1 MGSDSSVLNDVK
13 SFLLI
18 PEEIKDFDQTL
29 ILHISSQLVYLN
41 QLGYGVDLP
50 DEITDATTTWNDV
63 VGDHYNS
70 DLKVLVGLRVKLV
83 FDTPGVGSVT
93 AAMERQI
100 SEAEWRVHARREV
113 IT

>member
-18 PEEIKDFDQTL
+18 PEEIKDLDQTL

>member
-29 ILHISSQLVYLN
+29 ILHINSQLVYLN
-41 QLGYGVDLP
+41 QLGYGVDHP

-93 AAMERQI
+93 AALERQI

>member
-70 DLKVLVGLRVKLV
+70 DLKLLVGLRVKLV

>member
-70 DLKVLVGLRVKLV
+70 DLKLLVGLRVKLV

-93 AAMERQI
+93 AAIERQI

>member
-93 AAMERQI
+93 AAIERQI

>member
-29 ILHISSQLVYLN
+29 ILHINSQLAYLS

-50 DEITDATTTWNDV
+50 DEIADEKGTWNDV
-63 VGDHYNS
+63 VGDYYSS
-70 DLKVLVGLRVKLV
+70 DLKILVSLRVKLV
-83 FDTPGVGSVT
+83 FDTPAVGSVT
-93 AAMERQI
+93 AAIERQI
-100 SEAEWRVHARREV
+100 SESEWRVHARREV

>member
-70 DLKVLVGLRVKLV
+70 DLKLLVGLRVKLV

-93 AAMERQI
+93 AAIERQI
-100 SEAEWRVHARREV
+100 SEAEWWVHARREV

>member
-29 ILHISSQLVYLN
+29 ILHINSQLVYLN

-50 DEITDATTTWNDV
+50 DEIPDEITTWNDV
-63 VGDHYNS
+63 VGDYYNS
-70 DLKVLVGLRVKLV
+70 DLKLLVGLRVKLV

-93 AAMERQI
+93 AAIERQI
-100 SEAEWRVHARREV
+100 SEVEWRVHARREV

>member
-18 PEEIKDFDQTL
+18 PEEVKDFDQTL
-29 ILHISSQLVYLN
+29 ILHINAQLVFLN
-41 QLGYGVDLP
+41 QLGFGEALP
-50 DEITDATTTWNDV
+50 DEISGEKTTWADV
-63 VGDHYNS
+63 VGNQYNA
-70 DLKVLVGLRVKLV
+70 DLKLLVSLRVKLV

-93 AAMERQI
+93 SALERQI

-113 IT
+113 KT

>member
-1 MGSDSSVLNDVK
+1 MGSDSSVLNDIK

-29 ILHISSQLVYLN
+29 ILHINSQLVYLK
-41 QLGYGVDLP
+41 QLGYGEDLP
-50 DEITDATTTWNDV
+50 DEISDATTTWNDV
-63 VGDHYNS
+63 VGDYYNS
-70 DLKVLVGLRVKLV
+70 DLKLLVGLRVKLV
-83 FDTPGVGSVT
+83 FDTPAVGSVT

-100 SEAEWRVHARREV
+100 SDAEWRVHARREV

>member
-29 ILHISSQLVYLN
+29 ILHINGQLVYLN

-70 DLKVLVGLRVKLV
+70 DLKLLVGLRVKLV

-93 AAMERQI
+93 AAIERQI

>member
-18 PEEIKDFDQTL
+18 AEEIKDFDQTL
-29 ILHISSQLVYLN
+29 ILHSKSQLVYLN

-50 DEITDATTTWNDV
+50 DEITDATTTWDDV

-70 DLKVLVGLRVKLV
+70 DLKLLVGLRVKLV

>member
-1 MGSDSSVLNDVK
+1 MGSESSVLNDIK

-29 ILHISSQLVYLN
+29 ILHINSQLVYLN

-70 DLKVLVGLRVKLV
+70 DLKLLVGLRVKLV
-83 FDTPGVGSVT
+83 FDTPAVGSVT
-93 AAMERQI
+93 AAIERQI

>member
-29 ILHISSQLVYLN
+29 LLHISSQLVYLN

-93 AAMERQI
+93 AALERQI

>member
-93 AAMERQI
+93 SALERQI

>member
-29 ILHISSQLVYLN
+29 ILHISGQLVYLN

-70 DLKVLVGLRVKLV
+70 DLKLLVGLRVKLV

-93 AAMERQI
+93 AAIERQI

>member
-29 ILHISSQLVYLN
+29 ILHINSQLVYLN

-50 DEITDATTTWNDV
+50 DEITDATTTWDDV

-70 DLKVLVGLRVKLV
+70 DLKLLVGLRVKLV

>member
-83 FDTPGVGSVT
+83 FDTPGVGYVT
-93 AAMERQI
+93 AALERQI

>member
-70 DLKVLVGLRVKLV
+70 DLRVLVGLRVKLV

-93 AAMERQI
+93 AALERQI

>member
-41 QLGYGVDLP
+41 QLGYGADLP

-70 DLKVLVGLRVKLV
+70 DLKLLVGLRVKLV

-93 AAMERQI
+93 AAIERQI
-100 SEAEWRVHARREV
+100 AEAEWRVHARREV